1 MKITNEEILK
11 GLINIFKINRQRI
24 EVYCKLSETVYTP
37 ELQQHFKTQVDESTS
52 LLNELNPILYQSL
65 ENPENPVLYEDSE
78 IDQSVFYFGMARASN
93 NIRTVMISCQFGDEF
108 LIKTYQRVLGFLEVN
123 HVSALND
130 MLSGHLKSIGHTDFN
145 MESMFSC
152 NLTMKYFK
160 LQ

>member
-123 HVSALND
+123 HISALND
-130 MLSGHLKSIGHTDFN
+130 MLSGHLKSIGRTDFN